1 MKEKS
6 KPQIISNLKLHDLT
20 SGQLASVSSSDK
32 LINYLDLGLAEYECF
47 RQERFIK
54 KKKKL
59 DDTIKR
65 FKLLSFSSKDS
76 REKDNKLSVTK
87 VKKTTEKLLTKS
99 TKYFDITKSRGVEL
113 KDLLKYDH
121 FGGNTLFENN
131 GLKKHNKAEIL
142 QEVEIIF

>member
-1 MKEKS
+1 M
-6 KPQIISNLKLHDLT
+6 
-20 SGQLASVSSSDK
+20 
-32 LINYLDLGLAEYECF
+32 
-47 RQERFIK
+47 
-54 KKKKL
+54 
-59 DDTIKR
+59 
-65 FKLLSFSSKDS
+65 LSFSWKDS

-99 TKYFDITKSRGVEL
+99 TKYFDITKSRGAEL

-142 QEVEIIF
+142 QEVEIIFWERLL